1 MILRIFVFK
10 FIWQSVWGVAECCA
24 FSRFQKNVPLGG
36 SSGDP
41 APQKHLLNELGNHA
55 LGDGG
60 GVGAEACHRLVKV
73 VFVFVSKAGRPMHL
87 LEYDLLQEVQ
97 PDIAGRPELWLLQ
110 RKNLISWLPWLKR
123 KVRLPP
129 HSGHFR

>member
-1 MILRIFVFK
+1 MLRLFSLPKECPARGIF
-10 FIWQSVWGVAECCA
+10 
-24 FSRFQKNVPLGG
+24 RR
-36 SSGDP
+36 SGTSKD
-41 APQKHLLNELGNHA
+41 LLNELGNHA

-110 RKNLISWLPWLKR
+110 R
-123 KVRLPP
+123 
-129 HSGHFR
+129 

>member
-1 MILRIFVFK
+1 
-10 FIWQSVWGVAECCA
+10 
-24 FSRFQKNVPLGG
+24 
-36 SSGDP
+36 
-41 APQKHLLNELGNHA
+41 
-55 LGDGG
+55 
-60 GVGAEACHRLVKV
+60 
-73 VFVFVSKAGRPMHL
+73 MHL

-110 RKNLISWLPWLKR
+110 LKNLMSWLPWLKW